1 MRCYSAYP
9 QSSYNT
15 YNNSESQNNI
25 NNIFYSNNRQSEFPQ
40 LVFQRKTNT
49 NYKDEKLSYYKNKIG
64 LKMNTADNNNYY
76 MDDGIIDNASN
87 YMFIPKNNISRR
99 LNSAKYPSLS
109 KRRKNNKNSNVV
121 DLELNYYPKKQIKIH
136 NCDLNTKNLLNK
148 KKNNKIEDNKK
159 TKADQNLIYNEYN
172 NYLKSIK
179 LLSQRERID
188 YSNFLLHFQDKQ
200 YLTEI
205 AKSINKKNKSKKQ
218 KKSNIDQPNL
228 FIDHIIKNIS
238 RRIEFLGMNNNTI
251 TEREV
256 MNLLEKEA
264 FKLNETIDKNMEA
277 YCKIKHFSV
286 IIKNKAKENNIKQN
300 TYLIPFLNEIL
311 QPYYEEIN
319 INDYNKEEIKS
330 EVSNQSLKTNSTE
343 LIINKDKVY
352 KIKTNLKPINENKML
367 SREISNDSSYESGS
381 YTSENYPLFG
391 TMNHEDNIKENEE
404 NEKKKKNLMK
414 KKKLLSCRN
423 LINRKYIL
431 DKIDFL
437 KKSLTE
443 KYLLHKKMHKKQ
455 FKKILFKNQDLIKS
469 KNIEK
474 KNIIND
480 QLYRIIGKHK
490 ITATELIHDLYSG
503 GNTVNNYKDM
513 KYAKEKTNNEIDKK
527 KEEEEEKLKQ
537 KQLEEERLKKLEEE
551 KMKKIK
557 LDKKDSIKSD
567 IEIKDIKEEFSNK
580 DLYKKKN
587 TVDVRPITSKPNIIN
602 NNQFQQKRTFESK
615 LSKEKPSEKKVEF
628 NVDEIKEKKI
638 EKNLKNKEEQIQE
651 NKKENIIYEKIDE
664 NEELENNNNES
675 RKKTYLKLDSEIEL
689 ENENEKK
696 ENNHYEK
703 KASITKNNNENLSK
717 MPSLKKRESF
727 KFKVISPQNK
737 NFSRAKT
744 MNQTNTNNN
753 NLKRES
759 FLKHLDS
766 FISQKQKPNVNNNE
780 KKKEEVKEDENLF
793 NKIPKKYKNMKKK
806 PTLKK
811 MGTKKKINQNKYED
825 LTVNDDFMEKLLNK
839 QNEEENKK
847 LEKEKEKEKNEK
859 KEEKKIIEI
868 EKKEIPINKKKE
880 NEEIPILNIK
890 SSFFQN
896 ENKNKNKK
904 VQIAQF
910 NLRQESEDM
919 KSKNSSKNLLT
930 NRSLRQSEDIGEQ
943 GNIDNH
949 EYEKIANLLSDE
961 NQRKRSFKKLKTK
974 TNIGDNESKDISID
988 NINNDDSSYNEEEK
1002 LNEYEKYIHSN
1013 IPEKKKKGK
1022 NNFEKLVDEI
1032 NRLKNMSIEEYI
1044 EFLDKQYH
1052 EKVDE
1057 YTDYIKGQ
1065 KEEDRINKFVYSL
1078 VNQMDKAEFTRKLKS
1093 KYCQPVNY
1101 VDTLGNK
1108 LENL

>member
-1 MRCYSAYP
+1 MRSYSAYP
-9 QSSYNT
+9 GSSYNT

-64 LKMNTADNNNYY
+64 LKMNAADNNNYY
-76 MDDGIIDNASN
+76 IDDGIIDNASN

-148 KKNNKIEDNKK
+148 RKNNKIEENKK

-218 KKSNIDQPNL
+218 KKTNIDQPNL

-264 FKLNETIDKNMEA
+264 IKLNETIDKNMEA

-391 TMNHEDNIKENEE
+391 TMNHEDNKIENEE
-404 NEKKKKNLMK
+404 NEKKKKNLTK

-431 DKIDFL
+431 DKIDFM

-443 KYLLHKKMHKKQ
+443 KHLLHKKMHKKI
-455 FKKILFKNQDLIKS
+455 FKKILFENQDLIKS

-537 KQLEEERLKKLEEE
+537 KKLEEERLKKLEEE
-551 KMKKIK
+551 KMKKLK

-567 IEIKDIKEEFSNK
+567 IEIKDIKEEFSKK
-580 DLYKKKN
+580 DLYIKKKN
-587 TVDVRPITSKPNIIN
+587 TIDVRPITSKPNIIN

-638 EKNLKNKEEQIQE
+638 EKNIENKEEEIQE

-664 NEELENNNNES
+664 NEEFENNNNES
-675 RKKTYLKLDSEIEL
+675 RKKTYLKLDSGIEL

-717 MPSLKKRESF
+717 MSSLKKRESF
-727 KFKVISPQNK
+727 KYKVISPQNK

-744 MNQTNTNNN
+744 MNQTNINNN
-753 NLKRES
+753 NL
-759 FLKHLDS
+759 
-766 FISQKQKPNVNNNE
+766 
-780 KKKEEVKEDENLF
+780 
-793 NKIPKKYKNMKKK
+793 
-806 PTLKK
+806 
-811 MGTKKKINQNKYED
+811 
-825 LTVNDDFMEKLLNK
+825 
-839 QNEEENKK
+839 
-847 LEKEKEKEKNEK
+847 
-859 KEEKKIIEI
+859 
-868 EKKEIPINKKKE
+868 
-880 NEEIPILNIK
+880 
-890 SSFFQN
+890 
-896 ENKNKNKK
+896 
-904 VQIAQF
+904 
-910 NLRQESEDM
+910 
-919 KSKNSSKNLLT
+919 
-930 NRSLRQSEDIGEQ
+930 
-943 GNIDNH
+943 
-949 EYEKIANLLSDE
+949 
-961 NQRKRSFKKLKTK
+961 
-974 TNIGDNESKDISID
+974 
-988 NINNDDSSYNEEEK
+988 
-1002 LNEYEKYIHSN
+1002 
-1013 IPEKKKKGK
+1013 
-1022 NNFEKLVDEI
+1022 
-1032 NRLKNMSIEEYI
+1032 
-1044 EFLDKQYH
+1044 
-1052 EKVDE
+1052 
-1057 YTDYIKGQ
+1057 
-1065 KEEDRINKFVYSL
+1065 
-1078 VNQMDKAEFTRKLKS
+1078 
-1093 KYCQPVNY
+1093 
-1101 VDTLGNK
+1101 
-1108 LENL
+1108 

>member
-404 NEKKKKNLMK
+404 NEKKKKK
-414 KKKLLSCRN
+414 
-423 LINRKYIL
+423 
-431 DKIDFL
+431 F
-437 KKSLTE
+437 
-443 KYLLHKKMHKKQ
+443 
-455 FKKILFKNQDLIKS
+455 
-469 KNIEK
+469 
-474 KNIIND
+474 
-480 QLYRIIGKHK
+480 
-490 ITATELIHDLYSG
+490 
-503 GNTVNNYKDM
+503 
-513 KYAKEKTNNEIDKK
+513 
-527 KEEEEEKLKQ
+527 
-537 KQLEEERLKKLEEE
+537 
-551 KMKKIK
+551 
-557 LDKKDSIKSD
+557 
-567 IEIKDIKEEFSNK
+567 
-580 DLYKKKN
+580 
-587 TVDVRPITSKPNIIN
+587 
-602 NNQFQQKRTFESK
+602 
-615 LSKEKPSEKKVEF
+615 
-628 NVDEIKEKKI
+628 
-638 EKNLKNKEEQIQE
+638 
-651 NKKENIIYEKIDE
+651 
-664 NEELENNNNES
+664 
-675 RKKTYLKLDSEIEL
+675 
-689 ENENEKK
+689 NEKK
-696 ENNHYEK
+696 E
-703 KASITKNNNENLSK
+703 I
-717 MPSLKKRESF
+717 
-727 KFKVISPQNK
+727 I
-737 NFSRAKT
+737 
-744 MNQTNTNNN
+744 
-753 NLKRES
+753 
-759 FLKHLDS
+759 
-766 FISQKQKPNVNNNE
+766 
-780 KKKEEVKEDENLF
+780 
-793 NKIPKKYKNMKKK
+793 
-806 PTLKK
+806 
-811 MGTKKKINQNKYED
+811 
-825 LTVNDDFMEKLLNK
+825 KL
-839 QNEEENKK
+839 
-847 LEKEKEKEKNEK
+847 
-859 KEEKKIIEI
+859 
-868 EKKEIPINKKKE
+868 
-880 NEEIPILNIK
+880 
-890 SSFFQN
+890 
-896 ENKNKNKK
+896 
-904 VQIAQF
+904 
-910 NLRQESEDM
+910 
-919 KSKNSSKNLLT
+919 
-930 NRSLRQSEDIGEQ
+930 
-943 GNIDNH
+943 
-949 EYEKIANLLSDE
+949 
-961 NQRKRSFKKLKTK
+961 
-974 TNIGDNESKDISID
+974 
-988 NINNDDSSYNEEEK
+988 
-1002 LNEYEKYIHSN
+1002 
-1013 IPEKKKKGK
+1013 
-1022 NNFEKLVDEI
+1022 
-1032 NRLKNMSIEEYI
+1032 
-1044 EFLDKQYH
+1044 
-1052 EKVDE
+1052 
-1057 YTDYIKGQ
+1057 
-1065 KEEDRINKFVYSL
+1065 
-1078 VNQMDKAEFTRKLKS
+1078 
-1093 KYCQPVNY
+1093 
-1101 VDTLGNK
+1101 
-1108 LENL
+1108 

>member
-99 LNSAKYPSLS
+99 LNSAKFPSLS

-404 NEKKKKNLMK
+404 NEKKKK
-414 KKKLLSCRN
+414 
-423 LINRKYIL
+423 I
-431 DKIDFL
+431 
-437 KKSLTE
+437 
-443 KYLLHKKMHKKQ
+443 
-455 FKKILFKNQDLIKS
+455 
-469 KNIEK
+469 
-474 KNIIND
+474 
-480 QLYRIIGKHK
+480 
-490 ITATELIHDLYSG
+490 
-503 GNTVNNYKDM
+503 
-513 KYAKEKTNNEIDKK
+513 
-527 KEEEEEKLKQ
+527 
-537 KQLEEERLKKLEEE
+537 
-551 KMKKIK
+551 
-557 LDKKDSIKSD
+557 
-567 IEIKDIKEEFSNK
+567 
-580 DLYKKKN
+580 
-587 TVDVRPITSKPNIIN
+587 
-602 NNQFQQKRTFESK
+602 
-615 LSKEKPSEKKVEF
+615 
-628 NVDEIKEKKI
+628 
-638 EKNLKNKEEQIQE
+638 
-651 NKKENIIYEKIDE
+651 
-664 NEELENNNNES
+664 
-675 RKKTYLKLDSEIEL
+675 
-689 ENENEKK
+689 
-696 ENNHYEK
+696 
-703 KASITKNNNENLSK
+703 
-717 MPSLKKRESF
+717 
-727 KFKVISPQNK
+727 
-737 NFSRAKT
+737 
-744 MNQTNTNNN
+744 
-753 NLKRES
+753 
-759 FLKHLDS
+759 
-766 FISQKQKPNVNNNE
+766 
-780 KKKEEVKEDENLF
+780 
-793 NKIPKKYKNMKKK
+793 
-806 PTLKK
+806 
-811 MGTKKKINQNKYED
+811 
-825 LTVNDDFMEKLLNK
+825 
-839 QNEEENKK
+839 
-847 LEKEKEKEKNEK
+847 
-859 KEEKKIIEI
+859 
-868 EKKEIPINKKKE
+868 
-880 NEEIPILNIK
+880 
-890 SSFFQN
+890 
-896 ENKNKNKK
+896 
-904 VQIAQF
+904 
-910 NLRQESEDM
+910 
-919 KSKNSSKNLLT
+919 
-930 NRSLRQSEDIGEQ
+930 
-943 GNIDNH
+943 
-949 EYEKIANLLSDE
+949 
-961 NQRKRSFKKLKTK
+961 
-974 TNIGDNESKDISID
+974 
-988 NINNDDSSYNEEEK
+988 
-1002 LNEYEKYIHSN
+1002 
-1013 IPEKKKKGK
+1013 
-1022 NNFEKLVDEI
+1022 
-1032 NRLKNMSIEEYI
+1032 
-1044 EFLDKQYH
+1044 
-1052 EKVDE
+1052 
-1057 YTDYIKGQ
+1057 
-1065 KEEDRINKFVYSL
+1065 
-1078 VNQMDKAEFTRKLKS
+1078 
-1093 KYCQPVNY
+1093 
-1101 VDTLGNK
+1101 
-1108 LENL
+1108 

>member
-9 QSSYNT
+9 RSSYNT

-99 LNSAKYPSLS
+99 LNSAKFPSLS

-218 KKSNIDQPNL
+218 KKTNIDQPNL

-474 KNIIND
+474 KNIINE

-513 KYAKEKTNNEIDKK
+513 KYAQEKTNNEIDKK
-527 KEEEEEKLKQ
+527 KEEEEKLKQ
-537 KQLEEERLKKLEEE
+537 KKLEEERLKKLEEE
-551 KMKKIK
+551 KMKKLK

-628 NVDEIKEKKI
+628 NVDEIKEKK
-638 EKNLKNKEEQIQE
+638 N
-651 NKKENIIYEKIDE
+651 
-664 NEELENNNNES
+664 
-675 RKKTYLKLDSEIEL
+675 RKKY
-689 ENENEKK
+689 
-696 ENNHYEK
+696 
-703 KASITKNNNENLSK
+703 
-717 MPSLKKRESF
+717 
-727 KFKVISPQNK
+727 
-737 NFSRAKT
+737 
-744 MNQTNTNNN
+744 
-753 NLKRES
+753 
-759 FLKHLDS
+759 
-766 FISQKQKPNVNNNE
+766 
-780 KKKEEVKEDENLF
+780 
-793 NKIPKKYKNMKKK
+793 
-806 PTLKK
+806 
-811 MGTKKKINQNKYED
+811 
-825 LTVNDDFMEKLLNK
+825 
-839 QNEEENKK
+839 
-847 LEKEKEKEKNEK
+847 
-859 KEEKKIIEI
+859 
-868 EKKEIPINKKKE
+868 
-880 NEEIPILNIK
+880 
-890 SSFFQN
+890 
-896 ENKNKNKK
+896 
-904 VQIAQF
+904 
-910 NLRQESEDM
+910 
-919 KSKNSSKNLLT
+919 
-930 NRSLRQSEDIGEQ
+930 
-943 GNIDNH
+943 
-949 EYEKIANLLSDE
+949 
-961 NQRKRSFKKLKTK
+961 RK
-974 TNIGDNESKDISID
+974 
-988 NINNDDSSYNEEEK
+988 
-1002 LNEYEKYIHSN
+1002 
-1013 IPEKKKKGK
+1013 
-1022 NNFEKLVDEI
+1022 
-1032 NRLKNMSIEEYI
+1032 
-1044 EFLDKQYH
+1044 
-1052 EKVDE
+1052 
-1057 YTDYIKGQ
+1057 
-1065 KEEDRINKFVYSL
+1065 
-1078 VNQMDKAEFTRKLKS
+1078 
-1093 KYCQPVNY
+1093 
-1101 VDTLGNK
+1101 
-1108 LENL
+1108 